1 MEKESL
7 GMIETLGFV
16 PAIEAA
22 DAGSK
27 AANVTFRGYE
37 RARAGLITVVFVGDV
52 AAVRAAVT
60 AGSAA
65 ARRLG
70 KVVSVHVIARPDQQ
84 LHVAS
89 RNGSR
94 PVPPEITTVSPPVTA
109 EEPVASPLTA
119 EPAEPVVV
127 GTTEALPEDESP
139 ATSPLQEQGAVAIAE
154 VEAEPPLPPK
164 AEAPPVW
171 TEETPVPAEVDVTGN
186 GGSPTLEVSDAEV
199 AVPAPLRKKERVRK
213 SRGKRKV

>member
-65 ARRLG
+65 ARRVG

-94 PVPPEITTVSPPVTA
+94 PVPPPVTA

-127 GTTEALPEDESP
+127 GTTEVLLEGECP
-139 ATSPLQEQGAVAIAE
+139 ATSPVQEEGAVAIAE
-154 VEAEPPLPPK
+154 VEAEPPLPPEE
-164 AEAPPVW
+164 EAPPVW
-171 TEETPVPAEVDVTGN
+171 TEETPVPAEVNMTGN